1 MCEKKPFFAKI
12 SLVFYGGVWHL
23 AADFMF
29 YTTTTGPQYLVSQII
44 NCISLAIFFG
54 YAYMKTNNIWAIA
67 MMHYINNNF
76 IVLLSGGDVN
86 VLQNQSVSWMQLPI
100 MVIMNLVFILFIL
113 SPVYN
118 KKPETDDAETKTA

>member
-1 MCEKKPFFAKI
+1 MRKKALFRTSF
-12 SLVFYGGVWHL
+12 LGLLWGVWHL

-54 YAYMKTNNIWAIA
+54 YAYMKTQNIWAIA

-118 KKPETDDAETKTA
+118 KKSETDNTETKTA